1 MNRLQAE
8 WHRLYLPTRSQAVGE
23 GVAAPGL
30 IAPDGRVRALVMEL
44 SGPPEW
50 TVLAKLWQGVQDDA
64 QWPAPAIAVSGVNGY
79 QLWFSLEESITLA
92 QAQTLLEALRSR
104 YWGDVAPERVKV
116 WPAVDAHG
124 HATHARLVPSP
135 QDATGFWSAFVAPGL
150 AALLEDEPWL
160 DLPPSVDAQAD
171 LLCRLKSVPAEQV
184 QLVIGRAVPAQRSLL
199 PVAPVSS
206 VALSTA
212 ADECACQTS
221 ETLDPKTFLLRVMN
235 DPAVDLHLRID
246 AAKALLPVFEQ
257 RE

>member
-1 MNRLQAE
+1 M
-8 WHRLYLPTRSQAVGE
+8 
-23 GVAAPGL
+23 PGL

-92 QAQTLLEALRSR
+92 QAPALLEALRTR

-116 WPAVDAHG
+116 WPTVDAQG
-124 HATHARLVPSP
+124 HAAHARLVPSP

-184 QLVIGRAVPAQRSLL
+184 QLVIGWAL
-199 PVAPVSS
+199 PVAPS
-206 VALSTA
+206 ALSTA
-212 ADECACQTS
+212 DGAAVRHTS

-235 DPAVDLHLRID
+235 DPAVDLHLRIE